1 MIPVVVLGDSHA
13 SVFNSEILRA
23 LLPEYT
29 FEVTSVGGAT
39 VSGLKNPNALTQ
51 AMPQFKAALEATTA
65 KTAIVMLG
73 EVDTGFVIWYRAQ
86 KHGNAV
92 SQMLQLAVDNYQK
105 LLQDIRQ
112 THHVICIS
120 TPLPT
125 IRDGM
130 DWGEVANL
138 RKEVQ
143 ATLAERTRLTIEFNS
158 LMEVFCVH
166 QGISH
171 INMDSL
177 SMDATGS
184 LKETLRN
191 PDPSDHHYD
200 PSAHSQMIAPLL
212 APVLERYAHSDQSS
226 GVTQPVEEH
235 LAKSKPTLLGRLV
248 ERYFRRR

>member
-13 SVFNSEILRA
+13 SVFNSETLRL

-39 VSGLKNPNALTQ
+39 VSGLKNPNAVTQ
-51 AMPQFKAALEATTA
+51 AMPQFTAALEASTA
-65 KTAIVMLG
+65 NTVIVMLG
-73 EVDTGFVIWYRAQ
+73 EVDTGFVIWHRAQ
-86 KHGNAV
+86 KYGNEV

-105 LLQDIRQ
+105 LLEDIKQ
-112 THHVICIS
+112 THHVVCIS

-138 RKEVQ
+138 RKEVT
-143 ATLAERTRLTIEFNS
+143 ATLAERTRLTIEFNK
-158 LMEVFCVH
+158 LMEIFCAR

-177 SMDATGS
+177 SMDDSGC
-184 LKETLRN
+184 LKESLRN
-191 PDPSDHHYD
+191 SDPSDHHYD
-200 PSAHSQMIAPLL
+200 LSAHARMIAPLL
-212 APVLERYAHSDQSS
+212 IPVLERYSNPDQSS
-226 GVTQPVEEH
+226 GVSRPAEKRHE
-235 LAKSKPTLLGRLV
+235 AIKPTFLSRLV
-248 ERYFRRR
+248 DRIFRVK